1 MRIQTKLTGFFVIML
16 AAFSY
21 ALLWI
26 STQAYQ
32 EEVAHLNAEVSK
44 HRLQQMYKIVEK
56 EYSLYMDGAYKDISK
71 AQQVTIKRLNETF
84 RYSSD
89 EGYSFPLIIAS
100 SRHFRMKPRSYPR
113 SHFPWNSIS
122 MHNIFAREDSMP
134 EIKIPEESVVPG
146 LESPEIPEPVEDEQ
160 AEKDKLKIKTI
171 YSSISGY
178 ERIILCIPFN
188 KPNWKWLVCYS
199 YPINAQLYGVNTQ
212 WYSRQLFAVVCCM
225 VASAAVLFW
234 IIQTSLSP
242 LNRLVLNATNMA
254 AGVFPKR
261 DKEQKY
267 HNDEIGFLSKAFDEM
282 ACRIQESMNNL
293 QSEIKERREKEHEI
307 RELIENTPLPIVIL
321 RKNFAYSINNMF
333 SRVFGYVETDFKSFE
348 DWFELSAPP
357 EISVE
362 DNRKIWEGLLDP
374 KTPDSELIFIRCKGG
389 NILEMEVK
397 HKKVE
402 NQELLIFNDLTEI
415 KEAEKRLRTT
425 RNYLTR
431 LFNSI
436 HLLLI
441 GVDEDGRITQWNQA
455 IEEFT
460 GIKSEFA
467 IGVELWNVA
476 LFLLNYRQE
485 VQEAISSGVSHEKYR
500 ENISWRKRSY
510 VFNISINP
518 LHDKDHKGAVII
530 LEDVT
535 ELARKNELLFQAQ
548 KMETVG
554 TLTGGLAH
562 DFNNVLGGIKGS
574 LSMIKYYLNNSP
586 DKIKDVNEFLGL
598 AEESVSRAASMVEQ
612 LLALSRKSQL
622 TLKKFDLTQAF
633 EHVLKICSGT
643 FDKSV
648 NIKFKNPSREVM
660 VKADQIQMEQV
671 LLNLLINAEH
681 AMTVMRDENDPSG
694 GDINIEITEV
704 TLDKGQFPTASTTEP
719 YWKIVIRDSGV
730 GIKPEDMQK
739 IFDPFFTTKIKS
751 KGTGLGL
758 AMVYNIIDL
767 HKGFVEAQSDP
778 GKGSTF
784 TIYLPELMPEDSEL
798 ELGGDTRDLYLGSG
812 WILIIDDEAVIRIT
826 ATKMLELLGYSV
838 LSAENGEQGIKVFKE
853 HQEEIRAV
861 ILDMAMPVMTGDEA
875 YKRLKEI
882 DPQVKVL
889 VATGFTND
897 QRVRKTMD
905 AGASGFMKKPYSI
918 NILSR
923 KLHEIIGS

>member
-1 MRIQTKLTGFFVIML
+1 MRIQTKLTGFFVNML

-32 EEVAHLNAEVSK
+32 EEVARLNAEVSK
-44 HRLQQMYKIVEK
+44 HRLQQMFKIVNK
-56 EYSLYMDGAYKDISK
+56 EYSLFSRGAYKNITK
-71 AQQVTIKRLNETF
+71 AKVITLKRLGETF
-84 RYSSD
+84 RYSSN
-89 EGYSFPLIIAS
+89 EGYSFPLIIAKS
-100 SRHFRMKPRSYPR
+100 GHFRMKPRGYPR

-122 MHNIFAREDSMP
+122 MRNIFATEEPKLEIKMP
-134 EIKIPEESVVPG
+134 EEAIPADVKPA
-146 LESPEIPEPVEDEQ
+146 EIDEDEQ
-160 AEKDKLKIKTI
+160 AAKDKLKIKTI
-171 YSSISGY
+171 YSNISGY
-178 ERIILCIPFN
+178 ERIILYIPFK
-188 KPNWKWLVCYS
+188 KPNWNWLVCYS
-199 YPINAQLYGVNTQ
+199 YPVNAQLYGVNTQ
-212 WYSRQLFAVVCCM
+212 WYSRQLFALVCCM

-234 IIQTSLSP
+234 IIQLSLSP

-254 AGVFPKR
+254 AGIFPKR
-261 DKEQKY
+261 DKKQKY
-267 HNDEIGFLSKAFDEM
+267 PNDEIGFLSKAFDEM
-282 ACRIQESMNNL
+282 ASRIQESMCKL
-293 QSEIKERREKEHEI
+293 QLEITERREKEHEI

-333 SRVFGYVETDFKSFE
+333 SRVFGYLETDLQTFE
-348 DWFELSAPP
+348 DWFKFSTPPDISA
-357 EISVE
+357 EE
-362 DNRKIWEGLLDP
+362 NRKIWDKLLDP
-374 KTPDSELIFIRCKGG
+374 DNSDSELIFIRCKGG

-397 HKKVE
+397 HKKVK
-402 NQELLIFNDLTEI
+402 NQDLLIFNDLTEI

-425 RNYLTR
+425 RNYLTQ

-441 GVDEDGRITQWNQA
+441 GVDENGRITQWNQA

-460 GIKSEFA
+460 SIKSEFA
-467 IGVELWNVA
+467 IGIELWNVA
-476 LFLLNYRQE
+476 LFLLNYQQE
-485 VQEAISSGVSHEKYR
+485 VQDAISSGISHEKYR

-518 LHDKDHKGAVII
+518 LHHKGHKGAVII
-530 LEDVT
+530 LENVT

-574 LSMIKYYLNNSP
+574 LSMIKYYFNNSP
-586 DKIKDVNEFLGL
+586 DNVKDVNEFLGL
-598 AEESVSRAASMVEQ
+598 AEESVSRAAGMVEQ
-612 LLALSRKSQL
+612 LLALSRKSRL

-633 EHVLKICSGT
+633 EHVLKICNGT

-648 NIKFKNPSREVM
+648 NIKFKKPLKEIM

-681 AMTVMRDENDPSG
+681 AMTVMRDENDLSG
-694 GDINIEITEV
+694 GNIDIEITQV
-704 TLDKGQFPTASTTEP
+704 MLDQGRFLAASTTES
-719 YWKIVIRDSGV
+719 YWQIVIKDSGV
-730 GIKPEDMQK
+730 GIKPEYMQK

-767 HKGFVEAQSDP
+767 HKGFVEANSEP
-778 GKGSTF
+778 GEGSTF
-784 TIYLPELMPEDSEL
+784 TVYLPELQPKDFEPAFAV
-798 ELGGDTRDLYLGSG
+798 DTQDLYLGSG
-812 WILIIDDEAVIRIT
+812 WILIVDDEAAIRIT
-826 ATKMLELLGYSV
+826 ATKMLELLGYNV
-838 LSAENGEQGIKVFKE
+838 LTAENGEQGIKVFKE
-853 HQEEIRAV
+853 HQEEIRAI

-875 YKRLKEI
+875 YKRLKEM

-897 QRVRKTMD
+897 QRVRKTME

-923 KLHEIIGS
+923 KLHEIINS

>member
-32 EEVAHLNAEVSK
+32 EEVARLNAEVSK
-44 HRLQQMYKIVEK
+44 HRLQQMFKIVNK
-56 EYSLYMDGAYKDISK
+56 EYSLFSRGAYKTITK
-71 AQQVTIKRLNETF
+71 AKEITLKRLGETF
-84 RYSSD
+84 RYSSN
-89 EGYSFPLIIAS
+89 EGYSFPLVIAQS
-100 SRHFRMKPRSYPR
+100 GHFRMKPRGYPR

-122 MHNIFAREDSMP
+122 MRNIFAMEEPEP
-134 EIKIPEESVVPG
+134 EIKMPEETIPADVKPA
-146 LESPEIPEPVEDEQ
+146 EIDEDEQ
-160 AEKDKLKIKTI
+160 AAKDKLKIKTI
-171 YSSISGY
+171 YSNISGY
-178 ERIILCIPFN
+178 ERIILYIPFK
-188 KPNWKWLVCYS
+188 KPNWNWLVCYS
-199 YPINAQLYGVNTQ
+199 YPVNAQLYGVNTQ
-212 WYSRQLFAVVCCM
+212 WYSRQLFAIVCCM

-234 IIQTSLSP
+234 IIQLSLSP
-242 LNRLVLNATNMA
+242 LSRLVLNATNMA
-254 AGVFPKR
+254 AGIFPQR
-261 DKEQKY
+261 DKKQKY
-267 HNDEIGFLSKAFDEM
+267 PNDEIGFLSKAFDEM
-282 ACRIQESMNNL
+282 ASRIQESMCKL
-293 QSEIKERREKEHEI
+293 QLEIKERREKEHEI

-333 SRVFGYVETDFKSFE
+333 SRVFGYVETDLKTFE
-348 DWFELSAPP
+348 DWFKLSNPP
-357 EISVE
+357 DISAE
-362 DNRKIWEGLLDP
+362 ENRKIWDKLLDP
-374 KTPDSELIFIRCKGG
+374 DTSDSELIFIRCKGG

-397 HKKVE
+397 HKKVG
-402 NQELLIFNDLTEI
+402 NQDILIFNDLTEI

-425 RNYLTR
+425 RNYLTQ

-441 GVDEDGRITQWNQA
+441 GVDENGRITQWNQA

-460 GIKSEFA
+460 SIKSEFA

-476 LFLLNYRQE
+476 LFLLNYQQE
-485 VQEAISSGVSHEKYR
+485 VQDAISSGISHEKYR

-518 LHDKDHKGAVII
+518 LCYKDHKGAVII
-530 LEDVT
+530 LEDAT
-535 ELARKNELLFQAQ
+535 ELERKNELLFQAQ

-574 LSMIKYYLNNSP
+574 LSMIKYYFNNSP
-586 DKIKDVNEFLGL
+586 DNVKDVNEFLGL
-598 AEESVSRAASMVEQ
+598 AEESVSRAAGMVEQ

-633 EHVLKICSGT
+633 EHVLKICNGT

-648 NIKFKNPSREVM
+648 NIKFKKPLKEIM

-681 AMTVMRDENDPSG
+681 AMTVMRDENDLSG
-694 GDINIEITEV
+694 GNIDIEITQV
-704 TLDKGQFPTASTTEP
+704 MLDQGRFPAAITEQ
-719 YWKIVIRDSGV
+719 YWQIVIKDSGV

-767 HKGFVEAQSDP
+767 HKGFVEANSEP

-784 TIYLPELMPEDSEL
+784 TVYLPELQPEDFEPAFAV
-798 ELGGDTRDLYLGSG
+798 DTQDLYLGSG
-812 WILIIDDEAVIRIT
+812 WILIVDDEAAIRIT
-826 ATKMLELLGYSV
+826 ATKMLELLGYNV
-838 LSAENGEQGIKVFKE
+838 LTAENGEQGIKVFKE
-853 HQEEIRAV
+853 HQEEIRAI

-875 YKRLKEI
+875 YKRLKEM

-897 QRVRKTMD
+897 QRVRKTME

-923 KLHEIIGS
+923 KLHEIINS

>member
-16 AAFSY
+16 TAFSY
-21 ALLWI
+21 ALVWI
-26 STQAYQ
+26 NTQVYQ
-32 EEVAHLNAEVSK
+32 EEVGRLNAEVNES
-44 HRLQQMYKIVEK
+44 RLQEMYNVVNK
-56 EYSLYMDGAYKDISK
+56 EYELFLDGAYKDIGK
-71 AQQVTIKRLNETF
+71 AKRITLKRLKKTF

-89 EGYSFPLIIAS
+89 GGYSFPLVIAS
-100 SRHFRMKPRSYPR
+100 NRHIRMKPRSYPR

-122 MHNIFAREDSMP
+122 ISNIFAPDKPQVQPSE
-134 EIKIPEESVVPG
+134 EKVVKI
-146 LESPEIPEPVEDEQ
+146 EPLAKEPKAKEPK
-160 AEKDKLKIKTI
+160 AKKTKFKARTT
-171 YSSISGY
+171 YSNISGY
-178 ERIILCIPFN
+178 ERIILYVPF
-188 KPNWKWLVCYS
+188 KKQNWNWLLCYS
-199 YPINAQLYGVNTQ
+199 YPVNAQLYGVNSQ
-212 WYSRQLFAVVCCM
+212 WYSRQLFVIVCCM
-225 VASAAVLFW
+225 VVSIAALFW
-234 IIQTSLSP
+234 LIQTSLSP
-242 LNRLVLNATNMA
+242 LNRLVLNATEMA
-254 AGVFPKR
+254 TGIFPKR
-261 DKEQKY
+261 DKKQTVP
-267 HNDEIGFLSKAFDEM
+267 NDEIGFLSRAFDKM
-282 ACRIQESMNNL
+282 VSRIQESMDKL
-293 QSEIKERREKEHEI
+293 RLEIKERREKEREI
-307 RELIENTPLPIVIL
+307 SVLIENTPLPIAIVG
-321 RKNFAYSINNMF
+321 RYWTYSINNMF
-333 SRVFGYVETDFKSFE
+333 SRVFGYLESDLKSFK

-357 EISVE
+357 GVSTEE
-362 DNRKIWEGLLDP
+362 NRKIWDDILDP
-374 KTPDSELIFIRCKGG
+374 KASGRKIILVRCRGG
-389 NILEMEVK
+389 NILEVEVR
-397 HKKVE
+397 HKQVE
-402 NQELLIFNDLTEI
+402 KQNLLIFNDLTEI

-425 RNYLTR
+425 KNYLSR

-441 GVDEDGRITQWNQA
+441 GVDEEGKITQWNQA

-467 IGVELWNVA
+467 IGIELWNVA
-476 LFLLNYRQE
+476 LFLMNFQTE
-485 VQEAISSGVSHEKYR
+485 VQEAIISGISHEKYR

-518 LHDKDHKGAVII
+518 LFHKDNKGAVLI

-574 LSMIKYYLNNSP
+574 LSMIKYYFNNSP
-586 DKIKDVNEFLGL
+586 DDVKDVNEFIGL
-598 AEESVSRAASMVEQ
+598 ADESVTRAADMVEQ
-612 LLALSRKSQL
+612 LLALSRKSKL
-622 TLKKFDLTQAF
+622 TLKKFDITQAF
-633 EHVLKICSGT
+633 EHVLKICKGT

-648 NIKFKNPSREVM
+648 NIKFKTPKHEIM

-671 LLNLLINAEH
+671 FLNLLINAEH
-681 AMTVMRDENDPSG
+681 AMTVMCDEETPHG
-694 GDINIEITEV
+694 GNIDIEISQIK
-704 TLDKGQFPTASTTEP
+704 LKKAQFPSASTTDP
-719 YWKIVIRDSGV
+719 YWKIIIKDSGV
-730 GIKPEDMQK
+730 GIKQDNMQK

-767 HKGFVEAQSDP
+767 HKGYVEAKSEL

-784 TIYLPELMPEDSEL
+784 TVYLPELQPDSSEMSFD
-798 ELGGDTRDLYLGSG
+798 GNTQDLFLGSG
-812 WILIIDDEAVIRIT
+812 WILIIDDEPVIRIT

-838 LSAENGEQGIKVFKE
+838 LTAKDGEEGIKVFKE

-875 YKRLKEI
+875 FKCLKKI

-897 QRVRKTMD
+897 KRVSKTMD

-923 KLHEIIGS
+923 KLHEIINS

>member
-1 MRIQTKLTGFFVIML
+1 MRIQTKLTGFFVITL

-32 EEVAHLNAEVSK
+32 EEVANLNAEVSK
-44 HRLQQMYKIVEK
+44 HRLQQMLKIVHK
-56 EYSLYMDGAYKDISK
+56 EYALYLDGAYSDIEK
-71 AQQVTIKRLNETF
+71 AKKITIKRLESTF
-84 RYSSD
+84 RYSTD
-89 EGYSFPLIIAS
+89 EGYSFPLVIAS

-122 MHNIFAREDSMP
+122 MSNIFALDKPKP
-134 EIKIPEESVVPG
+134 EIKIPEESVLGIDPY
-146 LESPEIPEPVEDEQ
+146 EEPEEDEK
-160 AEKDKLKIKTI
+160 ADFTPKML
-171 YSSISGY
+171 YSNVSGY
-178 ERIILCIPFN
+178 ERIILYVPFK
-188 KPNWKWLVCYS
+188 KPNWNWLVCYS
-199 YPINAQLYGVNTQ
+199 YPMNAQLYGVNTQ
-212 WYSRQLFAVVCCM
+212 WYSRQLFAVICCM
-225 VASAAVLFW
+225 VASVAVLFW

-242 LNRLVLNATNMA
+242 LNRLVLTASNMA
-254 AGVFPKR
+254 AGIFPQLHKKR
-261 DKEQKY
+261 KFS
-267 HNDEIGFLSKAFDEM
+267 NDEIGFLSKAFDDM
-282 ACRIQESMNNL
+282 ASRIQETMTKL
-293 QSEIKERREKEHEI
+293 KTEIKERREKEHEI
-307 RELIENTPLPIVIL
+307 RELIENTPLPIVIIG
-321 RKNFAYSINNMF
+321 NNWAYSINNMF
-333 SRVFGYVETDFKSFE
+333 SRVFGYLETDIKTFE
-348 DWFELSAPP
+348 DWFKLSAPP
-357 EISVE
+357 TISIEENREIW
-362 DNRKIWEGLLDP
+362 NKILDP
-374 KTPDSELIFIRCKGG
+374 KTSESEIVSIRCKGG
-389 NILEMEVK
+389 NILEVEVK
-397 HKKVE
+397 HKQVDKQ
-402 NQELLIFNDLTEI
+402 NILIFNDLTEI
-415 KEAEKRLRTT
+415 KKAEKRLRTT

-436 HLLLI
+436 QLLLI
-441 GVDEDGRITQWNQA
+441 GVDEDGKITQWNQA

-460 GIKSEFA
+460 GIKSDLA
-467 IGVELWNVA
+467 IGVKLWNVA
-476 LFLLNYRQE
+476 LFLHNYRKE
-485 VQEAISSGVSHEKYR
+485 VQEAISSGISHEKYR

-518 LHDKDHKGAVII
+518 LHHKDDKGAVII

-586 DKIKDVNEFLGL
+586 ENTADVNEFLGL
-598 AEESVSRAASMVEQ
+598 AEESVSRAAGMVEQ

-633 EHVLKICSGT
+633 EHVLKICKGT

-648 NIKFKNPSREVM
+648 SIKFKRPPKEIL

-681 AMTVMRDENDPSG
+681 SMTVMREHDDLAG
-694 GDINIEITEV
+694 GNINIEISQIK
-704 TLDKGQFPTASTTEP
+704 LDKAQFPTASTDDP
-719 YWKIVIRDSGV
+719 YWKIIIQDSGV

-767 HKGFVEAQSDP
+767 HKGFVEARSEQ

-784 TIYLPELMPEDSEL
+784 TIYLPELQPEDSEL
-798 ELGGDTRDLYLGSG
+798 GFGVDTQDLYLGSG
-812 WILIIDDEAVIRIT
+812 WILIIDDEAAIRIT
-826 ATKMLELLGYSV
+826 ATKMLELLGYNV
-838 LSAENGEQGIKVFKE
+838 LSAENGENGIKVFKE

-897 QRVRKTMD
+897 QRVRKTME

-923 KLHEIIGS
+923 KLHEIISS